1 MRLSLLLQREP
12 FGNILEQ
19 TMTGYWGNQSNS
31 SLSVHWGKSEAGG
44 QVWRGNIYLN
54 FFCVEDVDP
63 ACFEIIKREFSHSQ
77 KRSRRWLQAAYV
89 QAAVRPPFRNW
100 LSQVQF
106 TVSGEVPLAH
116 EQLLIGGNR
125 RMRMI
130 HPSVGKSMVIH
141 KQGFDRLGFD
151 REVTAREGF
160 AAAVAPRFF
169 GLDAS
174 GASFSEEYFI
184 GTPANRFSVEQQ
196 MGYCHEAKQR
206 LIAEVHR
213 PSLRTVLVSDY
224 VDQLMHRLGKFT
236 ETLTDAI
243 QPLSKWF
250 NEHAGDASLGLV
262 FSHGDFQDANI
273 LINGEVLHII
283 DWENATERSQL
294 YDLATMDSGI
304 RLAADSVQAWCAQ
317 VEKWLHQSNDFLA
330 LEVPAL
336 GRDEQLVTAVI
347 WWIEEMIFQLEDAEV
362 SSFVNVDAAIAEQ
375 NRNVDVVLKFLIAL
389 G

>member
-12 FGNILEQ
+12 FGDILEK
-19 TMTGYWGNQSNS
+19 TMAEYWANQDGTP
-31 SLSVHWGKSEAGG
+31 LSVHWGKSETPG
-44 QVWRGNIYLN
+44 QIWRGNIFLN
-54 FFCVEDVDP
+54 FFCVDDVDP

-106 TVSGEVPLAH
+106 SVSGEVPLAR

-125 RMRMI
+125 RLRI
-130 HPSVGKSMVIH
+130 IYPAAGKSMVIH

-151 REVTAREGF
+151 REVFARMGP

-184 GTPANRFSVEQQ
+184 GTPANRFPVEQQ
-196 MGYCHEAKQR
+196 MGYCDDATTR

-213 PSLRTVLVSDY
+213 PSLRMVLVSDY
-224 VDQLMHRLGKFT
+224 LEQLIHRLGEFSEK
-236 ETLTDAI
+236 LTDAI
-243 QPLSKWF
+243 LPLSKWF
-250 NEHAGDASLGLV
+250 NEHTGDASLGLV

-273 LINGEVLHII
+273 LINGAVLHII
-283 DWENATERSQL
+283 DWENGTERSQL

-317 VEKWLHQSNDFLA
+317 VEKWLHQSNSFPA
-330 LEVPAL
+330 LEVPAQ
-336 GRDEQLVTAVI
+336 GRDEQLVHAVI
-347 WWIEEMIFQLEDAEV
+347 WWIEEMIFQLEDAEL
-362 SSFVNVDAAIAEQ
+362 SSFANVDAAIAEQ
-375 NRNVDVVLKFLIAL
+375 NLNMDVVLKFLIAL

>member
-12 FGNILEQ
+12 FGEILEQ
-19 TMTGYWGNQSNS
+19 TMSEYWGSAES
-31 SLSVHWGKSEAGG
+31 PRRITWGKSDTVG
-44 QVWRGNIYLN
+44 QIWRGNIYLN
-54 FFCVEDVDP
+54 FFCVDGVDP

-77 KRSRRWLQAAYV
+77 KRSRRWLQAGYV
-89 QAAVRPPFRNW
+89 QAAVRPPARNW

-106 TVSGEVPLAH
+106 TVSGEVPLAR

-125 RMRMI
+125 RMRII
-130 HPSVGKSMVIH
+130 HPAASKSMVIH

-160 AAAVAPRFF
+160 AATVAPRFY
-169 GLDAS
+169 GLDVG

-184 GTPANRFSVEQQ
+184 GTPANRFPIEQQ
-196 MGYCHEAKQR
+196 MGYCHDAKER

-213 PSLRTVLVSDY
+213 PSLRAVRVLDY
-224 VDQLMHRLGKFT
+224 LDQLMHRIGRFP
-236 ETLTDAI
+236 ETLTDVML
-243 QPLSKWF
+243 PLSKWL
-250 NEHAGDASLGLV
+250 NERVGDASLGLV

-317 VEKWLHQSNDFLA
+317 VEKWLHQSNNFPA
-330 LEVPAL
+330 LEVPAQ
-336 GRDEQLVTAVI
+336 RSDEQLVHAAI

-362 SSFVNVDAAIAEQ
+362 SSFANVEAAIAEQ
-375 NRNVDVVLKFLIAL
+375 KLNVDVVLKYLIAL